1 MKTNKQPR
9 EQALNRFSEPSYGSP
24 QTAIMAKMGQALP
37 RMAPEPLPM
46 GPMRWPFGAAE
57 VMAGKKKGKAK
68 GKPRY

>member
-1 MKTNKQPR
+1 MKDKAKPEQTLNKFG
-9 EQALNRFSEPSYGSP
+9 EHSYGSP

-46 GPMRWPFGAAE
+46 GPMRWPFGAGE
-57 VMAGKKKGKAK
+57 VMAGKKKGKPK